1 MTDKEKIRA
10 EIERLKKCSESA
22 KIEWIHTGYDQNAF
36 AEDCRI
42 ASFNKLLFFIDSMQ
56 EEPNDDWKY
65 SIAEKL
71 GISREEYDKIDHN
84 KDYETIYKEL
94 KIMSKYSDFPYP
106 LTIIADRYTGCY
118 SGGKFTA
125 WPLYNDDIPEEPCGD
140 DYTAMKFWEKYKY
153 PVGIGD
159 TLQEA
164 YEDLLPKVDKWQEE
178 NSIKSQKRK

>member
-1 MTDKEKIRA
+1 
-10 EIERLKKCSESA
+10 
-22 KIEWIHTGYDQNAF
+22 
-36 AEDCRI
+36 
-42 ASFNKLLFFIDSMQ
+42 
-56 EEPNDDWKY
+56 
-65 SIAEKL
+65 
-71 GISREEYDKIDHN
+71 
-84 KDYETIYKEL
+84 
-94 KIMSKYSDFPYP
+94 MSKYSDFPYP